1 MKRGAFP
8 AAMLILAATVS
19 MSMASAAGAAEHATF
34 LNALASDGPP
44 PEKSAAQFQLRMRL
58 TDGRLARALFDVGVR
73 QGDAAAAAK
82 LAAGHLGAEAGGCD
96 ALVSIERNPDGTYS
110 LMRVQLSTDTR
121 RAVIEWRGTD
131 LVLASDTVISQSPP
145 LV

>member
-1 MKRGAFP
+1 MFV
-8 AAMLILAATVS
+8 LAAI
-19 MSMASAAGAAEHATF
+19 ASLCVTGAAEAAEHATF
-34 LNALASDGPP
+34 LNAPAPEGPP
-44 PEKSAAQFQLRMRL
+44 AAKSAAQFQLRIRL
-58 TDGRLARALFDVGVR
+58 ADGRLVRALLDVGVR

-82 LAAGHLGAEAGGCD
+82 LATGHLGTESSGCEAV
-96 ALVSIERNPDGTYS
+96 VSIERNPDGTYS

-131 LVLASDTVISQSPP
+131 LVLASDTPISQSPP